1 MTFQQ
6 LKGLVPLDHY
16 HQSTVLIT
24 VQAPTVHDA
33 AADPDPHGPCGTYI
47 FMFFERNPD
56 YGSGFVVS
64 KLSSNFES
72 NEKNIENGILKM
84 FFVFIVSKTVTFVI
98 GVPMKLLELEQN
110 ITDNLI
116 RLLQVAVTS

>member
-1 MTFQQ
+1 M
-6 LKGLVPLDHY
+6 L
-16 HQSTVLIT
+16 ST

-64 KLSSNFES
+64 KLYSNFES
-72 NEKNIENGILKM
+72 NEKKHGKWHFKNV
-84 FFVFIVSKTVTFVI
+84 FFVFIVRKTVTFVI
-98 GVPMKLLELEQN
+98 GVPMKLLELE
-110 ITDNLI
+110 
-116 RLLQVAVTS
+116 